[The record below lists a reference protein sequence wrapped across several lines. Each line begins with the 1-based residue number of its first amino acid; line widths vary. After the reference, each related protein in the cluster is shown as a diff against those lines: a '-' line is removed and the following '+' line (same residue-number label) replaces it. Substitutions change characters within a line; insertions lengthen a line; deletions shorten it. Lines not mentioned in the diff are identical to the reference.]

1 MKNRGKKYMRS
12 KGRIKIYIYIYTHNI
27 LYIEEVDMNKNSLH
41 WVSIKLV
48 YWKFYKMYFAC
59 DEEISSCDK

>member
-12 KGRIKIYIYIYTHNI
+12 KGRIKKYIYIYIYIYIYTHNI

-41 WVSIKLV
+41 
-48 YWKFYKMYFAC
+48 
-59 DEEISSCDK
+59 

>member
-41 WVSIKLV
+41 
-48 YWKFYKMYFAC
+48 
-59 DEEISSCDK
+59 